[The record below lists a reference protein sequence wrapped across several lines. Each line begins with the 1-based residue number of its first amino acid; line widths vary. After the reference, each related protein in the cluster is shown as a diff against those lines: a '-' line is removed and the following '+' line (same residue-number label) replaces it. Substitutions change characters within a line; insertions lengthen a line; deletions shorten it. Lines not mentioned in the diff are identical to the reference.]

1 MKNEI
6 KVTVDDVK
14 TKKIENNER
23 NKRQPG
29 HNYLL
34 QQCTDKIKK

>member
-23 NKRQPG
+23 NKTQTG